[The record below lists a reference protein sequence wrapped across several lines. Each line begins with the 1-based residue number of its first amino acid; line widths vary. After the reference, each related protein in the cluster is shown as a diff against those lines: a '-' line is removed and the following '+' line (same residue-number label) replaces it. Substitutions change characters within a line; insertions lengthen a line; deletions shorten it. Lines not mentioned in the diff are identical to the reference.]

1 MTNDL
6 MKEATR
12 IKQWLID
19 IRRDFHRYPELGMEE
34 YRTRDKIV
42 EYLTELGI
50 PYEKNIANTGVVG
63 LIEGGKP
70 GKTVA
75 LRGDIDALPITEL
88 NDIDY
93 KSQHEGKMHACGHDA
108 HTTIV
113 LGAARFLHEMKDD
126 LEGNVKLFFQPAE
139 ETVGGAKPMI
149 EEGVMENP
157 TVDAVF
163 GLHVDTQL
171 PTGEI
176 GIKYGQM
183 NASSDTVYITV
194 KGTNA
199 HGASPQLGV
208 DAIVM
213 AAHVITSL
221 QTIIS
226 RNIDAREAAVLSI
239 GTIEGGT
246 QSNIV
251 ADEVKMVGTI
261 RALDPDIR
269 RQVITRIEEIVEYTT
284 RSMGGSYELSLGDD
298 GYIALINNDEMVQ
311 VVKQS
316 GEDLLG
322 KHKVQTIDRPSMGVE
337 DFSFFA
343 AAAPSAFY
351 RLGCRN
357 EDKGIIH
364 GAHTGKFNIDE
375 DCLPIGVAL
384 QVNNVLQFLNNTN

>member
-93 KSQHEGKMHACGHDA
+93 KTQHEGKMHACGHDA

-113 LGAARFLHEMKDD
+113 LGAARLLHEMKDD
-126 LEGNVKLFFQPAE
+126 IEGNVKLFFQPAE

-261 RALDPDIR
+261 RALNADIR
-269 RQVITRIEEIVEYTT
+269 RQVIARIEEIVDYTT

-298 GYIALINNDEMVQ
+298 GYIALINNDDMVQ

>member
-113 LGAARFLHEMKDD
+113 LGAARLLQEMKDD
-126 LEGNVKLFFQPAE
+126 IEGNVKLFFQPAE

>member
-113 LGAARFLHEMKDD
+113 LGAARLLHEMKDD